1 LKAGYPQDQ
10 YDFLEAHADREIEEG
25 LLTQYTRL
33 QTVVATRNTIQLP
46 DLEEGDFVGEVE

>member
-1 LKAGYPQDQ
+1 MKAGYPQDQ